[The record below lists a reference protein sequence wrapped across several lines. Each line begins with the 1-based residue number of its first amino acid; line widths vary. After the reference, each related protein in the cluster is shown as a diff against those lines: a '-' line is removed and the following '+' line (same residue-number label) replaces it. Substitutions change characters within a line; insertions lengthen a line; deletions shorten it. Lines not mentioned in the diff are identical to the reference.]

1 MIQTRKIH
9 GASPAATTGTLLRMN
24 PDPAT
29 EEGVATKE
37 TITPGRVI
45 TLAPSLGRSHP
56 QETGMPTP
64 VLGVKTLTQPI
75 GRVTQ
80 TRRAGVASPRVGMTT
95 PTLEEDTRSPPT
107 PDGAKNLT
115 AEAGSKI
122 QALRTMGQMMTDGAM
137 TRRTT
142 MDGVMEVDPGI
153 MMKDPQAMKEEAEM
167 VEEEVEVEVEEEDTE
182 IHPLNTTIKESLKN
196 IQMIMA
202 PIGKAFSKVSR
213 SMSRSQ

>member
-9 GASPAATTGTLLRMN
+9 GTSPATTTGTLLRMS
-24 PDPAT
+24 PDLAA
-29 EEGVATKE
+29 EEEVGTRE
-37 TITPGRVI
+37 TITLERVI
-45 TLAPSLGRSHP
+45 TLVPSLGRSHP
-56 QETGMPTP
+56 LVTGMPIP
-64 VLGVKTLTQPI
+64 VLGVKTLTPPT

-80 TRRAGVASPRVGMTT
+80 TRRAGAASPRAGMTT

-153 MMKDPQAMKEEAEM
+153 MMEDPQAMKEEAEV
-167 VEEEVEVEVEEEDTE
+167 VEEEVEVEEEDTE